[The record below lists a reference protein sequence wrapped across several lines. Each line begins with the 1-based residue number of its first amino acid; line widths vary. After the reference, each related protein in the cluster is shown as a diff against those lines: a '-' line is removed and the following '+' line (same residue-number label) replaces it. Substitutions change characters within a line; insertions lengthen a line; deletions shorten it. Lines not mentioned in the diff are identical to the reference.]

1 MSGSDEQVFGQPVY
15 LQVTSES
22 IHIATVRQAVQA
34 AAEAIGFDE
43 EDVAALTLAINE
55 AMANVIQHGY
65 RGQPGQPIEVDI
77 EPMRRGS
84 VVGLRMTIRDCC
96 PHVDPSTIV
105 GRDLEDVRP
114 GGLGTHIIKTAMDEV
129 EYTQRRP
136 RGMCLRMLKMLRKPS
151 TPPRRNCGSEQED
164 SAHGRS

>member
-1 MSGSDEQVFGQPVY
+1 MSGSDEQAFGQPVY

-22 IHIATVRQAVQA
+22 AHIATVRQVVQETA
-34 AAEAIGFDE
+34 KDIGFGD

-55 AMANVIQHGY
+55 ALANVIQHGY
-65 RGQPGQPIEVDI
+65 GGRAGQPIEVDI
-77 EPMRRGS
+77 EPVRRGS
-84 VVGLRMTIRDCC
+84 AVGLRMTVRDCC

-136 RGMCLRMLKMLRKPS
+136 RGMCLRMLKMLRGPS
-151 TPPRRNCGSEQED
+151 TPSGRDRCSEQED